1 VRRIDT
7 TTGVSE
13 TALRLDGPRWPTSVA
28 RHADDSVVVAIAELL
43 DVHAPQAVILVI
55 AAPR

>member
-43 DVHAPQAVILVI
+43 
-55 AAPR
+55 